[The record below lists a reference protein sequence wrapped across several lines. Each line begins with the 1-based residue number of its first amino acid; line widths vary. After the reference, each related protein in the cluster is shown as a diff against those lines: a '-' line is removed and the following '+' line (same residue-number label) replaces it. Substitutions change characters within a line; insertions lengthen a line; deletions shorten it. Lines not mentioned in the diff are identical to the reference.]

1 MEEFEKFLQKYH
13 VRRFQKG
20 EIIMV
25 QGETPSCAYVV
36 KRGAVKTYNLTSQ
49 GEEKPIAFDI
59 KNEIFP
65 IGWVFSKTARAQYY
79 YEAFT
84 DCELYCVP
92 PQDLIAFMMRD
103 AETLFEYFNYF
114 VSRYLNFQM
123 RINALEQSKAAYK
136 VLNTIHFL
144 CIRFG
149 NEIKKDTVKIQLPL
163 TQQDLANFMGLTRE
177 TTGIELKKLQRQG
190 ILTYRKQNYIVNT
203 DKLNDLLD
211 EEYDQHEIAGYD
223 SKVEL

>member
-1 MEEFEKFLQKYH
+1 VEEFQKFLTSYH
-13 VRRFQKG
+13 VKRFSKG

-25 QGETPSCAYVV
+25 QGETPTCAYVV
-36 KRGAVKTYNLTSQ
+36 KKGVIKTYNLTSQ

-65 IGWVFSKTARAQYY
+65 ISWVFSKSSRAQYY

-84 DCELYCVP
+84 DSELYCVP
-92 PQDLIAFMMRD
+92 AQDLIAFMMRD
-103 AETLFEYFNYF
+103 AETLFEYFDYF
-114 VSRYLNFQM
+114 VSRYLNVQM
-123 RINALEQSKAAYK
+123 RINALEQSKAASK

-144 CIRFG
+144 CLRYG
-149 NEIKKDTVKIQLPL
+149 EEVKSNSVKIQLP
-163 TQQDLANFMGLTRE
+163 

-190 ILTYRKQNYIVNT
+190 VLTYRKQNYIVNT
-203 DKLNDLLD
+203 EKLDDLLD
-211 EEYDQHEIAGYD
+211 EDYDQLKIEGFD